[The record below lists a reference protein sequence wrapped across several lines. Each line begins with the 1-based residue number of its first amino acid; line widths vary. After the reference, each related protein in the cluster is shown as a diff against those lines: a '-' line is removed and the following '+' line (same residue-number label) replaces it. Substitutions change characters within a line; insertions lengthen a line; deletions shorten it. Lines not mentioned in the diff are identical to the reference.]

1 MWDITSLTRSLGP
14 NSDFQSLQAL
24 NFSLC
29 AFLHKR
35 SLNEPKENV
44 ATELSK
50 SKIHSEKIEIQIVL
64 SEIPLYW
71 ESLKGSLSLVVFSG
85 VGCRFTI
92 LANADLTLFNPAFCV
107 TKRSTQAIEN
117 IKMAL
122 KNIKTLLV
130 NRNPCSPISN
140 NVIAR
145 N

>member
-1 MWDITSLTRSLGP
+1 MEALR
-14 NSDFQSLQAL
+14 AL
-24 NFSLC
+24 NFNLF
-29 AFLHKR
+29 AILHKR
-35 SLNEPKENV
+35 NLNEPQENI

-50 SKIHSEKIEIQIVL
+50 SNIHSEKIEIGIVL

-140 NVIAR
+140 NVIAQ